1 MASLAPLV
9 LSLLCFLTYSA
20 PTFQA
25 YSPDYSTTPKIT
37 LKNIMNVV
45 DSCWRTKSNWA
56 TNRRA
61 LADCAVGFGKDALGG
76 KYGRTYVVTTSNDDP
91 VNPKPGSLRYGVI
104 QTQPLWIVFA
114 KDMVVTLKNELIMN
128 SFKTIDGRGAKVEI
142 AYGPCITVQ
151 GISHVIIHGI
161 SIHDCKPGKGGN
173 VRSTPTHIGKRR
185 GCDEDAIAVFAS
197 SHVWIDHCFL
207 ARSADGLL
215 DVTHASTAVTITNNY
230 FSQHDKVMLLGHNDN
245 FSADKNMRV
254 TIAFNRFGAG
264 LIERMPRV
272 GYAHVA
278 NNRYDEWKMYAV
290 GGSANPTI
298 FSEGNYFIAPETS
311 YAKQVT
317 KREAGGSWNN
327 WKWRSS
333 GDVFKNGAFFVQSG
347 FLL

>member
-1 MASLAPLV
+1 MASLAPHV
-9 LSLLCFLTYSA
+9 LSLLCFLTYIA

-76 KYGRTYVVTTSNDDP
+76 KYGL
-91 VNPKPGSLRYGVI
+91 NPKPGSLRYGVI

-114 KDMVVTLKNELIMN
+114 KDMVITLKNELIMN

-142 AYGPCITVQ
+142 AYGPCITV
-151 GISHVIIHGI
+151 
-161 SIHDCKPGKGGN
+161 
-173 VRSTPTHIGKRR
+173 TPTHIGKRR
-185 GCDEDAIAVFAS
+185 GCDGDAIAVFAS

-230 FSQHDKVMLLGHNDN
+230 FSQHDKVMLLE
-245 FSADKNMRV
+245 KKRV
-254 TIAFNRFGAG
+254 RF
-264 LIERMPRV
+264 

-347 FLL
+347 YGSCYPLYSRKQSFKVSPGAMVPALTSNAGPLGCIGGKAC